1 MSETK
6 TEVEQVTTDDLDNL
20 LGMPGAGNVIIPTG
34 SEAEPAPDA
43 DPEKPKFF
51 QTKDVDLSVLDGAP
65 DTDPVEVPVITDEM
79 TDEEKAAAE
88 AKIAE
93 IEDAKPKETFDDLV
107 DKIDEEEDGEG
118 DGKGK
123 PGRPSLD
130 KGGMAQLAQSL
141 IDDGTI
147 LPFDEDK
154 DLADY
159 TEADFKE
166 LFKVNLDQVE
176 QKVQA
181 ETPKQFFDALP
192 EELQYAAKYVADGGK
207 DLKGLFKALATSE
220 ENKAISTDTERGQEA
235 IARQFLEVSGF
246 GTTEEIQEEID
257 SWKDLGRLEQKAT
270 QFKPKLDKMQDQV
283 LQQKI
288 REQEVK
294 KKQQEESSMQY
305 ADSIYNTLSEGD
317 LGGLKMS
324 NKVQNMLYQGLIQ
337 PNYQSVD
344 GSQTNLF
351 GHLIEKH
358 QFVEPNHGL
367 IAEALWLLADPEGY
381 KSEISKGTK
390 TEVAKETARMLKT
403 EQAQKNAGGSG
414 DDPKAKG
421 KGAHSRGTLQRPTAG
436 FFKR

>member
-34 SEAEPAPDA
+34 SEAESFIDPDA
-43 DPEKPKFF
+43 ETKKPKFF
-51 QTKDVDLSVLDGAP
+51 QTKDVDLSVLDEP
-65 DTDPVEVPVITDEM
+65 TTDPVEVPVITDDM

-88 AKIAE
+88 KLATEA
-93 IEDAKPKETFDDLV
+93 AKPKESFEDIIGKVDEVDD
-107 DKIDEEEDGEG
+107 DGEL
-118 DGKGK
+118 KNK

-130 KGGMAQLAQSL
+130 KGGMAQLVQGL
-141 IDDGTI
+141 IDDEII

-154 DLADY
+154 KLEEY

-246 GTTEEIQEEID
+246 GNTEEIQEEID
-257 SWKDLGRLEQKAT
+257 SWKDLGRLEQKAN

-288 REQEVK
+288 REQETK
-294 KKQQEESSMQY
+294 KAKQEESSMQY
-305 ADSIYNTLSEGD
+305 ADSIYNTLAEGD

-390 TEVAKETARMLKT
+390 TNKQDGNSSVE
-403 EQAQKNAGGSG
+403 
-414 DDPKAKG
+414 
-421 KGAHSRGTLQRPTAG
+421 
-436 FFKR
+436 